1 MPHGTVRLVST
12 LLTVLNESHK
22 SATCLDAHHM
32 AYILIYI
39 YIYVCVISFLH
50 FCVDL
55 IVEAAYNTNSP
66 GYKENK
72 LKEINCNKLDNIE
85 VLFFYHTG
93 HS

>member
-32 AYILIYI
+32 AYIYI
-39 YIYVCVISFLH
+39 YVISFLH

-55 IVEAAYNTNSP
+55 IVEAAYNINSP